1 MLWVYSHV
9 WYLPSALT
17 HSLRLGGK
25 KSEFSSDQLWGLW
38 LWLSFH
44 VLKGMVVHHVVFVH
58 SLFVSIPDNADDVLS
73 V

>member
-17 HSLRLGGK
+17 HSLRLGWK
-25 KSEFSSDQLWGLW
+25 KSEFSSDQLWRLMVVIE
-38 LWLSFH
+38 FH
-44 VLKGMVVHHVVFVH
+44 VLKVMVVHHVVFVH
-58 SLFVSIPDNADDVLS
+58 SLFVSIPDNADDVLR